1 MRPLGPREPLTLAWT
16 GASGMQYGLRLLEC
30 LLQAGRIVYL
40 LVSKPAQLVLAT
52 ETDLNLSARPAQLRT
67 QLCERF
73 GVPSAQLMVFG
84 PEEWT
89 APVASGSAVVGAMVV
104 CPCTMATIAALAAGA
119 SDTLITRAGDVM
131 IKERRQ
137 LIVVPRETP
146 LSLIHL
152 RNLTQLAEAGVTV
165 LPANPGF
172 YHRPQQVGELVDFIV
187 ARILDHLG
195 VSHALLPRWGQD
207 PEQPA

>member
-1 MRPLGPREPLTLAWT
+1 VRPLAADEPLTVAWT

-30 LLQAGRIVYL
+30 LLQARRSVYL

-52 ETDLNLSARPAQLRT
+52 ETAWTLAARPAQMQA
-67 QLCERF
+67 QLIERF
-73 GVPSAQLMVFG
+73 GAAPEQLSVFG
-84 PEEWT
+84 LEEWT
-89 APVASGSAVVGAMVV
+89 APVASGSAMVGAMVI
-104 CPCTMATIAALAAGA
+104 CPCTMATISDLAVGA
-119 SDTLITRAGDVM
+119 SDTLITRAADVM

-146 LSLIHL
+146 FSLIHL
-152 RNLTQLAEAGVTV
+152 RNMTRLAEAGVTV

-172 YHRPQQVGELVDFIV
+172 YHRPQQVGELIDFIV

-195 VSHALLPRWGQD
+195 VPHSLLPRWGQN
-207 PEQPA
+207 PEESG